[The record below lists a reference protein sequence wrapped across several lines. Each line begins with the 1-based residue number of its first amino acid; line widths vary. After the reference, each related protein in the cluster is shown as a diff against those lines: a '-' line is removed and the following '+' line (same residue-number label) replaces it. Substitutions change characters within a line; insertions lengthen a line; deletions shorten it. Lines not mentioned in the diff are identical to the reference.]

1 MFFKKQDI
9 YLNIFL
15 NFKISIISI
24 IKLLYKNGITL
35 PALPQFF
42 THFKILKPL
51 AIFATMKAVCFTY
64 LPRQKTHGCR

>member
-9 YLNIFL
+9 CLNIFL
-15 NFKISIISI
+15 NFKINIIST

-51 AIFATMKAVCFTY
+51 AIFATIKTVCFACQ
-64 LPRQKTHGCR
+64 LQQKTHGCR